1 MSLGGRGG
9 GSNEARRDE
18 MPVYA
23 SIKCRS
29 SDHLP
34 AAVPARRTIATA
46 MMMIPPP
53 MPQNG
58 SSSIAELPS
67 YSPASRTEPKP
78 TRRKT
83 PVGREHGRTREDWTC
98 KKAWA
103 APACAPCLIQEHDSV
118 PLLGQSAAAAVA
130 DCCSRKV
137 RQAQEFE
144 AGQVPPSFVDASSRG
159 RPEYSIQGRA
169 RSLVPL
175 RKATSRPRAGNISDR
190 W

>member
-1 MSLGGRGG
+1 MSLEGRGG

-18 MPVYA
+18 MRVYA

-46 MMMIPPP
+46 VMMIPPP

-67 YSPASRTEPKP
+67 HSPASRTEPYQSRP
-78 TRRKT
+78 D
-83 PVGREHGRTREDWTC
+83 GRPRWVENTVARGLDVQKGLGGSCVRTLFNSRTRLR
-98 KKAWA
+98 
-103 APACAPCLIQEHDSV
+103 APAGTKRRRRRRLLFQEGAP
-118 PLLGQSAAAAVA
+118 G
-130 DCCSRKV
+130 SRV
-137 RQAQEFE
+137 RI
-144 AGQVPPSFVDASSRG
+144 SFGDASSRG

-190 W
+190 R